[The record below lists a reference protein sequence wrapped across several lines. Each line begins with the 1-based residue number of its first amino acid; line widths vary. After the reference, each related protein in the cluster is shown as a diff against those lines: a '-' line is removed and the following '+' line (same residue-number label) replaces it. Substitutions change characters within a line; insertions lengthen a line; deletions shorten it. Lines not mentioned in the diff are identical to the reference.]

1 MDIASFL
8 RERSAPDGAVLSQTN
23 DFERLDEALRL
34 APAASPNLFDQV
46 REHFARPS
54 LRQAGRTTEIDGMI
68 EAAAWTDAAIA
79 LIDVELP
86 NWSVR
91 RLVCEDGEWLCSLS
105 RHPHVPMFLDKPV
118 ERNHRVLALAILR
131 AFVAARFKSVATYR
145 VTSSVPQ
152 VGVRPAYV
160 FCCDNFA

>member
-1 MDIASFL
+1 
-8 RERSAPDGAVLSQTN
+8 
-23 DFERLDEALRL
+23 
-34 APAASPNLFDQV
+34 
-46 REHFARPS
+46 
-54 LRQAGRTTEIDGMI
+54 LRQAGRTTEIDGMM